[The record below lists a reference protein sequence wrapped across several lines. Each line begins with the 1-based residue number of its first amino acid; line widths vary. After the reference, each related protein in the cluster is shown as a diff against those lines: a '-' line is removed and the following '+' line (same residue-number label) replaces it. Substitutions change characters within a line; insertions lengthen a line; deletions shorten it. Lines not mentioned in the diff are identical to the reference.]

1 MNNTE
6 TAGRSLTS
14 KIDTSLVSPA
24 FISVAPGLRYEMQ
37 AALKDKIR
45 AALQLAGAGG
55 LRIDPGE
62 RVALKINLAVP
73 APPEAAVGTHPE
85 LLRATITVLKELR
98 ADVVVVED
106 CEETALSVSGVA
118 DVIAQT
124 GVSFLNLRD
133 RPFQTIASASTAY
146 QYAQDLLQAAHLIS
160 IPKLKT
166 HLYTY
171 YTGAIKNMFGCIPK
185 AQRRELHRE
194 MATARFAEHLVNIY
208 AIRPPDLVIMD
219 GILAMEGIGPTQGSP
234 KVAGLLLIGNDGVL
248 LDWGAAA
255 LMGYDPGQIETIRV
269 AMERGLQ
276 RCVPEQVVF
285 PDHRLADIPRQGWNR
300 LPVLSGDRRKKALQ
314 ALCGPIRAIPE
325 YCQRCG
331 TCDTSCPFHAIRLTP
346 YPEVNQ
352 DRCQFCFCCLE
363 LCPHMA
369 IMPAKFRRERTGV
382 SRGKA
387 DADLSRNQK

>member
-1 MNNTE
+1 MAT
-6 TAGRSLTS
+6 T
-14 KIDTSLVSPA
+14 IDTDPGSPA
-24 FISVAPGLRYEMQ
+24 FISITPGLRYEMQ
-37 AALKDKIR
+37 AVLQDKIR
-45 AALQLAGAGG
+45 AALKLPGRDG
-55 LRIDPGE
+55 LRISPGE

-85 LLRATITVLKELR
+85 LLRAAITVLKELR

-106 CEETALSVSGVA
+106 CEEAALLISGVA
-118 DVIAQT
+118 GVVAQT
-124 GVSFLNLRD
+124 GVPFLNLRD
-133 RPFQTIASASTAY
+133 RPFQAVTSAATVY
-146 QYAQDLLQAAHLIS
+146 QYARDLLQSTHLIS

-219 GILAMEGIGPTQGSP
+219 GILAMEGIGPTQGDP
-234 KVAGLLLIGNDGVL
+234 KMAGLLLIGNDGVL
-248 LDWGAAA
+248 LDYSAAA
-255 LMGYDPGQIETIRV
+255 LMGYDPGQIETIRI
-269 AMERGLQ
+269 AMERGLH
-276 RCVPEQVVF
+276 RCPPEQAVF
-285 PDHRLADIPRQGWNR
+285 PDHRLADVPRQGWNR
-300 LPVLSGDRRKKALQ
+300 LPVLSGGRRKKTLQ

-331 TCDTSCPFHAIRLTP
+331 TCSTSCPFQAIRLTP

-352 DRCQFCFCCLE
+352 DQCQFCFCCLE

-369 IMPAKFRRERTGV
+369 IMPAKFRRERTGDP
-382 SRGKA
+382 RGKT
-387 DADLSRNQK
+387 DADLSRDQK